1 MNALSRRTVV
11 ALVLGSLTWHA
22 LSQPPTVEQAQDKV
36 VVTNAFYRATLL
48 GARGGTLSEV
58 AFPDGK
64 PVLNGDLLYTDH
76 GLYPEG
82 NTVGSDKETNATME
96 LRQEGERVVVE
107 SRGTLRGEGALRE
120 PERRVDYAFTYTFD
134 PSSTIHVHCSAT
146 PGFALKDPSGF
157 FSYLVSVP
165 HYSEW
170 FAKTADGVI
179 FQPAGPVSTRT
190 FQSANEPLDFEDPWV
205 GLLLPDGGLVAWSN
219 LRGSPAL
226 TNVFMH
232 ESGQGSTGF
241 FCAWLCGPGV
251 ADLVPGQPWIA
262 EFDLHLWPQSAQS
275 TLAIPD
281 FLG

>member
-1 MNALSRRTVV
+1 MNALSRRT
-11 ALVLGSLTWHA
+11 ALALILGCLAWPA
-22 LSQPPTVEQAQDKV
+22 RSQPPTVEQAQDKV

-48 GARGGTLSEV
+48 RARGGTLSEV
-58 AFPDGK
+58 AFVDGK
-64 PVLNGDLLYTDH
+64 PVLGGDFLYTDH

-96 LRQEGERVVVE
+96 VRQEGERVTVE

-120 PERRVDYAFTYTFD
+120 PDRRVDYAFTYTLD
-134 PSSTIHVHCSAT
+134 SSPTIHVRWSAT
-146 PGFALKDPSGF
+146 PSFALREPSGF

-205 GLLLPDGGLVAWSN
+205 GVLLPDGGIVAWSH
-219 LRGSPAL
+219 LAGSPAL

-241 FCAWLCGPGV
+241 FCAWLCGAGV
-251 ADLVPGQPWIA
+251 VDLVPEQPWTA
-262 EFDLHLWPQSAQS
+262 EFDLHLWPQAAQS
-275 TLAIPD
+275 TLAMPG